1 MLFFPPSVSGSL
13 LKLGGWALKGFVMLP
28 LGMMEQQCPSV
39 CGWEWRSTAHPA
51 DGMPDI
57 MPFLLAFAL
66 KNDSTLEKQGCS
78 ATYQSDVFLPD
89 ESWDLKAN

>member
-1 MLFFPPSVSGSL
+1 MLFFPPSVSGFL
-13 LKLGGWALKGFVMLP
+13 LKLGGWALKGSVMLP
-28 LGMMEQQCPSV
+28 LGGMEQKHPSV
-39 CGWEWRSTAHPA
+39 CGWEWRSAPHPA

-78 ATYQSDVFLPD
+78 ATYQSEALLPD
-89 ESWDLKAN
+89 VSWDPKAN